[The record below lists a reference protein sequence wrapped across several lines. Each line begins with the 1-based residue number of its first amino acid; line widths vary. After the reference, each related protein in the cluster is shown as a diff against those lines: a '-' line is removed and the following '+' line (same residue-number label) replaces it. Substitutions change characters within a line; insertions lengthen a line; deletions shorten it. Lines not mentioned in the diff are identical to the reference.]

1 MSDPV
6 LRTPRKSLTKS
17 QLQEPVA
24 LELLAL
30 LQTIT
35 SDGRLLEEE
44 VQLLK
49 QWLDDN
55 RESALPAIEHL
66 RGAVETVLADGRVS
80 PQECAW
86 LQKAVETVLPREERD
101 LAALR
106 RREAVAEERQLAA
119 EEKERLAEQRAELRR
134 LNRPITRFDVMVA
147 GVLHEGR
154 AVVIERF
161 VAELDTVYLAREP
174 KNPFSPNAIA
184 VRLTNGLDIGYIPET
199 EAVNLAPVLDQ
210 GALHSAVVKKI
221 LHGRR
226 APIPVIW
233 GELYASQAQLPD
245 AVSQSQVPVRASAP
259 PAPQRPTRA
268 APVAVPFASHPTPA
282 PSTDRPIASSRSR
295 WLVVGLIGLALLALW
310 LAQRL

>member
-6 LRTPRKSLTKS
+6 SRTPRKSLTKR

-30 LQTIT
+30 LQTVT

-49 QWLDDN
+49 QWLEDN
-55 RESALPAIEHL
+55 RESSLPAVEHL
-66 RGAVETVLADGRVS
+66 RSSVETVVADGRVT
-80 PQECAW
+80 PEECTW

-106 RREAVAEERQLAA
+106 RREAVADERRLAA
-119 EEKERLAEQRAELRR
+119 EEKERLAELRR
-134 LNRPITRFDVMVA
+134 LNRPIARFDVMVA

-154 AVVIERF
+154 AAVIERF
-161 VAELDTVYLAREP
+161 VGESDTVYLAREP
-174 KNPFSPNAIA
+174 QNRFSPNAIA
-184 VRLTNGLDIGYIPET
+184 VRLTNGFDIGYIPET

-210 GALHSAVVKKI
+210 GALHSAEVKKI

-233 GELYASQAQLPD
+233 GE
-245 AVSQSQVPVRASAP
+245 
-259 PAPQRPTRA
+259 
-268 APVAVPFASHPTPA
+268 
-282 PSTDRPIASSRSR
+282 
-295 WLVVGLIGLALLALW
+295 ALLCSCSAT
-310 LAQRL
+310 